1 MTPQSNAADDAK
13 IMYNLTIAKLYAFDL
28 NNHGFFFW
36 NFRTELEPRWDFSRA
51 VAMGWIPPLIRND
64 STVDDQMKY
73 VCEVMYPA
81 VQPDASKDQTWVLAW
96 VSVFCVS
103 FGLLMWSVLAC
114 YTSTGAGG
122 AFSSRKFN
130 EYEQVIDMAPVHSAE
145 TKAGPVI
152 GII

>member
-51 VAMGWIPPLIRND
+51 VAMGWMPPLIRND

-73 VCEVMYPA
+73 VCEVMYSSTEPTRMGRADGQAGVFYLSMLCA
-81 VQPDASKDQTWVLAW
+81 VLTLSSMAYLA
-96 VSVFCVS
+96 
-103 FGLLMWSVLAC
+103 
-114 YTSTGAGG
+114 
-122 AFSSRKFN
+122 SSRKVWRFGKPDG
-130 EYEQVIDMAPVHSAE
+130 YEQVVDMTQTHTTENKPVAS
-145 TKAGPVI
+145 V
-152 GII
+152 